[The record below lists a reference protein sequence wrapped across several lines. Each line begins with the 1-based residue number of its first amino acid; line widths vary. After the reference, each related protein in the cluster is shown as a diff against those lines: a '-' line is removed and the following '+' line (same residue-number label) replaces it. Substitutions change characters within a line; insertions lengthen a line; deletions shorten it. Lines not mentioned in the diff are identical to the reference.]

1 MPYLQ
6 KEYLTLVEQCMNFA
20 CQMMDLCRGTQEVEA
35 VISEYMDDG
44 EKVKDPL
51 GRLRMAIRY
60 EEKKVSLTV
69 FIFKFFFISL
79 SGCGK
84 DLVHLPEVSI
94 LACCKHTDLFYE
106 SFVNVRY

>member
-1 MPYLQ
+1 MIYRTFIFSNLSSGRPVCALQ

-60 EEKKVSLTV
+60 EEKKVSLKV
-69 FIFKFFFISL
+69 SFFLGFSL
-79 SGCGK
+79 F
-84 DLVHLPEVSI
+84 P
-94 LACCKHTDLFYE
+94 
-106 SFVNVRY
+106 